1 MVIGLLLTLRRMH
14 QSSSQVMTA
23 ASPQLT
29 VLYVIATKCM
39 GLGREADYLA
49 ARILKISV
57 IFSWLACNIC
67 CFAVHQQ
74 TANRLQVHSCVE
86 QAQKPQQ
93 RMCHALCRM
102 TGLAGLS

>member
-14 QSSSQVMTA
+14 QSNSQVMTA
-23 ASPQLT
+23 ASAQLT
-29 VLYVIATKCM
+29 IPYVIAMKCM
-39 GLGREADYLA
+39 GLGHGAGYLA
-49 ARILKISV
+49 ARMLKISV
-57 IFSWLACNIC
+57 IFSWLACSIC

-86 QAQKPQQ
+86 QAQESQQ
-93 RMCHALCRM
+93 CMLHALCRM